1 MLMPPRGNSVDSDS
15 TKGASTTGKS
25 PFALKSDEM
34 KGLNPNPKKETIN
47 EKMNAEKKVMGDP
60 PSDKVDADNITQK
73 EKPFSFQV
81 DEGWTVHSNMRGKG
95 ESEKANANGTPLP
108 AAGKLGQAGT
118 PVTASKP

>member
-1 MLMPPRGNSVDSDS
+1 MDSDS
-15 TKGASTTGKS
+15 AKGNSKKGGS
-25 PFALKSDEM
+25 PSALKSDETEV
-34 KGLNPNPKKETIN
+34 LNQNPNKGRVN
-47 EKMNAEKKVMGDP
+47 EKIDAGKKATGGP
-60 PSDKVDADNITQK
+60 PSEKIGTKNVAQK